1 MTKWITMTILAG
13 ASALVFGQAKAP
25 AKPAVKPVAAS
36 VEQTIL
42 QLEHDWSQSEV
53 KKDATAFAKIVAD
66 DWILIDYTG
75 RPVNKQQAIADL
87 KNGAY
92 TVQSQVLADLK
103 VRVLGTTAVATGRDT
118 ETSMERGKSTTGTY
132 AWTDVFTL
140 RDGRWQIV
148 ASQETKVP

>member
-1 MTKWITMTILAG
+1 MKKTKNLALFCFAAG
-13 ASALVFGQAKAP
+13 VLLAQ
-25 AKPAVKPVAAS
+25 KPT
-36 VEQTIL
+36 VEQTLL

-53 KKDATAFAKIVAD
+53 KKDAAAFAKIVAD

-75 RPVNKQQAIADL
+75 RPVNKQQALADL

-103 VRVLGTTAVATGRDT
+103 VRVLGNTAVVTGRDT
-118 ETSMERGKSTTGTY
+118 ETSTERGKSTTGTY